1 MALAYLLYDRNFTE
15 AERELRLALEL
26 NPRYVQARIWYAFFY
41 LRLAVGHIE
50 EGLAQANWLW
60 NLILFPAMPAPGS
73 ASVTS
78 MLEDMQRLCECWS
91 RRSNWIL
98 IPSWPHFFDIAPDW
112 AL

>member
-50 EGLAQANWLW
+50 EGLAQAKLA
-60 NLILFPAMPAPGS
+60 LESDPLSGYAS
-73 ASVTS
+73 AGVGICYFNARRYAEALR
-78 MLEDMQRLCECWS
+78 MLEQALELDPDSFLAA
-91 RRSNWIL
+91 
-98 IPSWPHFFDIAPDW
+98 FFRHCT
-112 AL
+112 